1 MLVQIKMTPAVS
13 KSFRAVLPGMTC
25 DQVALL
31 RRYSADN
38 FAASAVFDESGDVIW
53 LATRDRTRALLAH
66 RRSARAV
73 LAKLNIKCSLRG
85 IWMVLATEEAVR
97 AAAVAQSCCA
107 ATGNHHH
114 HQETSH
120 GAANES
126 SSTPRE
132 DGEAKVILLGRQA
145 RGAGKLGFEVLW

>member
-1 MLVQIKMTPAVS
+1 MLAKCQGVLVQIKMNSAVS
-13 KSFRAVLPGMTC
+13 KSFRAVLPSMTC

-38 FAASAVFDESGDVIW
+38 FAASAVFVESGDVIW

-73 LAKLNIKCSLRG
+73 LAKLNINCSLRG

-97 AAAVAQSCCA
+97 AAAAAQSC
-107 ATGNHHH
+107 H
-114 HQETSH
+114 HQETPH

-132 DGEAKVILLGRQA
+132 DGEAKVILLGRQG
-145 RGAGKLGFEVLW
+145 RGAGKLSFEVMR

>member
-1 MLVQIKMTPAVS
+1 MLAKCQGVLVQIKMTSAVS

-38 FAASAVFDESGDVIW
+38 FAASAVFVESGDVIW

-73 LAKLNIKCSLRG
+73 LAKLNINCSLKG

-97 AAAVAQSCCA
+97 AAAAVQSC
-107 ATGNHHH
+107 H

-145 RGAGKLGFEVLW
+145 RGAAKLSFEVMR

>member
-1 MLVQIKMTPAVS
+1 MLAKCQSVLVQIKMTPAVS

-38 FAASAVFDESGDVIW
+38 FAASAVFVESGDVIW

-85 IWMVLATEEAVR
+85 VWMVLATEEAVR
-97 AAAVAQSCCA
+97 AAA
-107 ATGNHHH
+107 ATGNHH

-145 RGAGKLGFEVLW
+145 RGAGKLSFEVMR

>member
-1 MLVQIKMTPAVS
+1 MLAKCQGVLAHIKMTSAVS

-38 FAASAVFDESGDVIW
+38 FAASAVFVESGDVIW

-73 LAKLNIKCSLRG
+73 LAKLNINCSLKG

-97 AAAVAQSCCA
+97 AAAAAQSC
-107 ATGNHHH
+107 H

-145 RGAGKLGFEVLW
+145 RGAAKLSFEVMR

>member
-13 KSFRAVLPGMTC
+13 KSFRAVLPGITC

-73 LAKLNIKCSLRG
+73 LAKLNINCSLRG

-97 AAAVAQSCCA
+97 AAAA
-107 ATGNHHH
+107 APCR
-114 HQETSH
+114 HQETPH

-145 RGAGKLGFEVLW
+145 RGAGKLSFEVMR

>member
-1 MLVQIKMTPAVS
+1 MA
-13 KSFRAVLPGMTC
+13 F
-25 DQVALL
+25 
-31 RRYSADN
+31 
-38 FAASAVFDESGDVIW
+38 
-53 LATRDRTRALLAH
+53 ATRRQSGNRARVFTGSPGWPTTLSDA
-66 RRSARAV
+66 SPARAV
-73 LAKLNIKCSLRG
+73 LAKLNINCSLKD

-145 RGAGKLGFEVLW
+145 RGAGKLSFEVMR